1 MPSPSSP
8 SSPRRRTK
16 RLKRVPSFGGDKNYL
31 IGVGFGLFA
40 LAVFGAIYLVS
51 YQVAVFMHALFEGST
66 YIIMMRRLYI
76 SLYID
81 ALLSFSYMLY
91 IIILYMSASRR
102 SKGWQ

>member
-16 RLKRVPSFGGDKNYL
+16 RLKRVPTFGDKNYL

-51 YQVAVFMHALFEGST
+51 YKLQFLCMLLMNVCEGT
-66 YIIMMRRLYI
+66 L
-76 SLYID
+76 
-81 ALLSFSYMLY
+81 
-91 IIILYMSASRR
+91 
-102 SKGWQ
+102 